1 MLLEQLP
8 NQILRAR
15 LGDLKKSKV
24 EVEVSKEKEVCV
36 VGERGVRDGRK
47 GWERGSC

>member
-1 MLLEQLP
+1 MVKRGEIEKSGDKKIRNASGTTSKP
-8 NQILRAR
+8 NFRAR

-36 VGERGVRDGRK
+36 V
-47 GWERGSC
+47 